1 VKIHDAVFH
10 SRETERL
17 RLHEGL
23 FDRFSA
29 ANQYRLPVKTL
40 TLHKC
45 FNYEI
50 LHPRQAVVYLGFCE
64 GGARAKDA
72 RFEAPEAPMG
82 WSVGRGCPLPTE
94 KGVWG
99 GGCARSPEI

>member
-1 VKIHDAVFH
+1 MAFIIVKIHDAVFH
-10 SRETERL
+10 SCETERL

-50 LHPRQAVVYLGFCE
+50 LHSRQ
-64 GGARAKDA
+64 
-72 RFEAPEAPMG
+72 G
-82 WSVGRGCPLPTE
+82 WSTNDVTVRGGE
-94 KGVWG
+94 F
-99 GGCARSPEI
+99 